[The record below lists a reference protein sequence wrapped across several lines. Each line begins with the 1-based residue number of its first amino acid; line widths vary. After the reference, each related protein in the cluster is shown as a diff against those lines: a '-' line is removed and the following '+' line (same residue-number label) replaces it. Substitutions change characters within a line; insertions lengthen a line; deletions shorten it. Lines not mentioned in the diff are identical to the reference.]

1 MRANRALAEYKP
13 HRRTRIDE
21 PKAAM
26 LSPGSGEYSSAFPL
40 THWSVVLA
48 AGNAPSPEAHN
59 ALERLCC
66 TYWYP
71 LYAFIRRQGYGV
83 EEAKDL
89 VQGFFQRLLARDS
102 LKQANRDRGRRSP
115 GGGVLPC
122 ECHNSWM
129 AMLRGRVKTSTN
141 QFLVIVA
148 AAFRSTHLK
157 TSYERATS

>member
-1 MRANRALAEYKP
+1 MHANRALAEYKP

-48 AGNAPSPEAHN
+48 AGNAPSPEAHG
-59 ALERLCC
+59 ALEQLCR

-71 LYAFIRRQGYGV
+71 LYAFVRRQGHGV

-89 VQGFFQRLLARDS
+89 VQGFFQRLLTRDF
-102 LKQANRDRGRRSP
+102 LKQANRDRGR
-115 GGGVLPC
+115 
-122 ECHNSWM
+122 
-129 AMLRGRVKTSTN
+129 
-141 QFLVIVA
+141 
-148 AAFRSTHLK
+148 FRSFLLIRLK
-157 TSYERATS
+157 YFGGTNATGKRP